1 MQFNIPTSLEEM
13 YVVLNDLYYYYRIRR
28 EAYEDVM
35 LKPLKLER
43 LDYTSKTDQ
52 QLIEETEVLLSSQ
65 HEREKSEYVSK
76 IKGEITQLENKLA
89 LIESSKQEQIQSV
102 NKTFEESIKKV
113 ESQAIKAGLIN
124 SNVVVVQ
131 TAKLESDKNS
141 KLAQINYKT
150 SLEIADINSQ
160 ISVLRTQLENANDYF
175 AIAHAGDK
183 EKKLLE
189 LKEKRFELDKEV
201 FKYNN
206 SLDEKEQNSENRIK
220 QIQMSLKIQYLEV
233 TTGEF
238 TKDQLVDMGY
248 YADVIDCVCGYFDT
262 LAPLDAYYA
271 FKGEKKLVIYLDDYY
286 ESVLYGYR
294 VNSGL

>member
-1 MQFNIPTSLEEM
+1 MQFNIPTSIEEM
-13 YVVLNDLYYYYRIRR
+13 YVVLNDLFYYYRIRR
-28 EAYEDVM
+28 EAYEDIM

-43 LDYTSKTDQ
+43 LDYTSKTDE
-52 QLIEETEVLLSSQ
+52 QLVEETELLLLSE
-65 HEREKSEYVSK
+65 HEREKREYESK
-76 IKGEITQLENKLA
+76 IKSEITQLESKLT
-89 LIESSKQEQIQSV
+89 LIESAKQEQIQSV

-141 KLAQINYKT
+141 KLAQINYKV
-150 SLEIADINSQ
+150 SVEVMDINSR
-160 ISVLRTQLENANDYF
+160 ISVLRSQLELIDDYF
-175 AIAHAGDK
+175 ARAHSYDK

-189 LKEKRFELDKEV
+189 LKEKRFEQDKEV

-262 LAPLDAYYA
+262 LPPLDAYYA
-271 FKGEKKLVIYLDDYY
+271 FKSEKKLAIYLDDYY